1 MKEMLLKILEY
12 LLLKSNGFK
21 YWWKGQLG
29 RDLFDLDLSEE
40 MLSRG
45 EIRDRKYKQ
54 HEKLRKLLKL
64 K

>member
-1 MKEMLLKILEY
+1 MKKLLLKLLEN

-29 RDLFDLDLSEE
+29 RDLFDLDLSEN
-40 MLSRG
+40 MLSRK

-54 HEKLRKLLKL
+54 HEKLKKLLTK
-64 K
+64 